1 MVVTMEKIFKTF
13 NQLMILIEERNET
26 VGDMTH
32 IYEQLQKISEEIMEV
47 DANYNG

>member
-1 MVVTMEKIFKTF
+1 MEEIYKAF
-13 NQLMILIEERNET
+13 NHLMILIEERNET

-32 IYEQLQKISEEIMEV
+32 VYEQLEKISEEIMEV

>member
-1 MVVTMEKIFKTF
+1 
-13 NQLMILIEERNET
+13 MILIEKRNET

-32 IYEQLQKISEEIMEV
+32 IYEQLEKISEEIMEV

>member
-1 MVVTMEKIFKTF
+1 MEDIFKAF
-13 NQLMILIEERNET
+13 NNLMILVEERNET

-32 IYEQLQKISEEIMEV
+32 VYEQLEKISEEIMEV